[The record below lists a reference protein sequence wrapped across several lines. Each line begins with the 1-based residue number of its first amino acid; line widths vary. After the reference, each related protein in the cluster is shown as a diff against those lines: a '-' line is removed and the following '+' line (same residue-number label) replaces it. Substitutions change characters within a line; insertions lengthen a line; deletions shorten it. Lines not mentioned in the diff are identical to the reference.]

1 VSHTEDR
8 VRRLVTALRAGR
20 HRLTP
25 QRLAVLRVLTENP
38 GHPSVEQVYEEVRR
52 QHPMISRAT
61 VYKTVETL
69 KGMGEV
75 LELEFSGTGNRYDGR
90 RVEPHPHL
98 ICRGC
103 GSIRDLELPG
113 LMREATEVAEKTGYE
128 LLGHRLDF
136 YGLCPDCRGRR
147 AIGIAARQREPREVT
162 DQ

>member
-1 VSHTEDR
+1 
-8 VRRLVTALRAGR
+8 VTALRGSG

-25 QRLAVLRVLTENP
+25 QRLAVLRVLAESP
-38 GHPSVEQVYEEVRR
+38 EHPSVEQVYEEVRQ

-61 VYKTVETL
+61 VYKTVQTL
-69 KGMGEV
+69 KGMGQV
-75 LELEFSGTGNRYDGR
+75 LELEFSGAGNRYDGR

-98 ICRGC
+98 VCKGC

-113 LMREATEVAEKTGYE
+113 LMREAAEVAEKTGYE

-136 YGLCPDCRGRR
+136 FGLCPDCQGGR
-147 AIGIAARQREPREVT
+147 ADWMAARKRKPNEVR

>member
-1 VSHTEDR
+1 VPDSKDR
-8 VRRLVTALRAGR
+8 VARLVTALRANG

-25 QRLAVLRVLTENP
+25 QRLAVLRVLAESP
-38 GHPSVEQVYEEVRR
+38 DHPSVEQVYEEVRR

-69 KGMGEV
+69 KGMGQV
-75 LELEFSGTGNRYDGR
+75 LELEFSGAGNRYDGR

-98 ICRGC
+98 VCRGC

-113 LMREATEVAEKTGYE
+113 LMREATEVAEKTGYK

-136 YGLCPDCRGRR
+136 YGLCSGCQG
-147 AIGIAARQREPREVT
+147 G
-162 DQ
+162 